1 MYKSGQNNTSNSVF
15 DRSLDGAVDVGLD
28 VATEGAPQFTIRSN

>member
-1 MYKSGQNNTSNSVF
+1 MF
-15 DRSLDGAVDVGLD
+15 DRSLDDALDVGLD